1 MQYICNPATNV
12 AWENLRLDYNALLS
26 DGMTYLVMQ
35 LEHQILEA
43 GGTIPWQSKPLEIG
57 ESRWTTIGDL

>member
-1 MQYICNPATNV
+1 MQYICNPAMN
-12 AWENLRLDYNALLS
+12 ASWENLRLDYNALLS

-43 GGTIPWQSKPLEIG
+43 GGTIPMTE
-57 ESRWTTIGDL
+57 